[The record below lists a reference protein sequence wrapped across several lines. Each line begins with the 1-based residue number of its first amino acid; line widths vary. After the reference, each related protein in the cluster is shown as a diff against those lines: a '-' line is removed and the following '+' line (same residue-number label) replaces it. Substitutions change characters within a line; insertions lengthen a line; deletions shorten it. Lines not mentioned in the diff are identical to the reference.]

1 MFHNHT
7 VLSRGNI
14 MLTLAVVA
22 LAAIAFTL
30 AFMVWEYSRQN
41 TVLHDYIERLEQ
53 SREEMRLKIAAAERV
68 QNNVEADKPKR
79 RRVTPTKTS
88 GASRAKK

>member
-1 MFHNHT
+1 
-7 VLSRGNI
+7 
-14 MLTLAVVA
+14 MLILAVAA

-30 AFMVWEYSRQN
+30 AVMVWEYRNDNTNLQN
-41 TVLHDYIERLEQ
+41 LVDRLEQ
-53 SREEMRLKIAAAERV
+53 SREEMRWKIETTERV
-68 QNNVEADKPKR
+68 QKNTQADKPKR

>member
-1 MFHNHT
+1 
-7 VLSRGNI
+7 

-22 LAAIAFTL
+22 LCAVGFTL
-30 AFMVWEYSRQN
+30 SIMAWEYRNDNVNLQE
-41 TVLHDYIERLEQ
+41 HIDRLER

-68 QNNVEADKPKR
+68 QKNIETDKPKR

>member
-1 MFHNHT
+1 
-7 VLSRGNI
+7 
-14 MLTLAVVA
+14 MLTLAVAA

-30 AFMVWEYSRQN
+30 AAMVWEYRNDNTNLQN
-41 TVLHDYIERLEQ
+41 FIDRLER

>member
-1 MFHNHT
+1 
-7 VLSRGNI
+7 
-14 MLTLAVVA
+14 MLTLAVAA

-30 AFMVWEYSRQN
+30 AVMVWEYRNDNTNLQN
-41 TVLHDYIERLEQ
+41 FIDRLEQ

-68 QNNVEADKPKR
+68 QKNIEADKPKR

>member
-1 MFHNHT
+1 
-7 VLSRGNI
+7 

-30 AFMVWEYSRQN
+30 AFMVWEYRNDN
-41 TVLHDYIERLEQ
+41 TNLQEYIGGLES
-53 SREEMRLKIAAAERV
+53 SREEMRLKIAAAERG
-68 QNNVEADKPKR
+68 QKNIETDKPKR

>member
-1 MFHNHT
+1 
-7 VLSRGNI
+7 

-30 AFMVWEYSRQN
+30 AFMVWEYRNDN
-41 TVLHDYIERLEQ
+41 TNLQEYIERLER

-68 QNNVEADKPKR
+68 QKNIETDKPKR